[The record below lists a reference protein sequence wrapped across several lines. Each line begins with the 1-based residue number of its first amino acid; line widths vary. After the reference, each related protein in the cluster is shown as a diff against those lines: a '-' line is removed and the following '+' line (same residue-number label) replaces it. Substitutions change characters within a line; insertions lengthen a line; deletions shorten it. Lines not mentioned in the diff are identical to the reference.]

1 MAKKYENDFKVL
13 IVELLKSGRSV
24 KEVSEEYG
32 LNDSMIRRWRREYE
46 SRSGYFTKKRELS
59 QEEKELKALRKKLRD
74 VTIERDI
81 LRSEERRVGKEG
93 RCKEWTG

>member
-81 LRSEERRVGKEG
+81 LKKAVSIFSKSD
-93 RCKEWTG
+93 K